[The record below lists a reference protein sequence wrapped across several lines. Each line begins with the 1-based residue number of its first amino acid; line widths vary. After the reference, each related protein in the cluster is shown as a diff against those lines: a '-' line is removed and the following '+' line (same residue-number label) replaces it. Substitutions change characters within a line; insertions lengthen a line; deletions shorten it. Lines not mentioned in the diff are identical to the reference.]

1 MLAIIQARTNSKRF
15 KNKIVFPV
23 NKLPLIAHVYFRV
36 KKSRYIKK
44 IIIATSKNKTD
55 DKLIK
60 ILQKLEIKYFRGN
73 LENVADRLCKVAE
86 ISKVK
91 YFLRIN
97 GDSPLIDYKIID
109 RAIRIFKSQ
118 NKDYDL
124 ITNVFPRTF
133 PKGQSVEI
141 IKTSTLKKNL
151 NYFSRTEKEHVTR
164 YFYQNSKKFKIK
176 NFKFRGKKKEIDQ
189 SIDTKKD
196 LENVLKIFRDR
207 FEKLV

>member
-1 MLAIIQARTNSKRF
+1 VLAIIQARANSKRF
-15 KNKIVFPV
+15 KNKVFFPI
-23 NKLPLIAHVYFRV
+23 NRLPLIAHVYLRV

-60 ILQKLEIKYFRGN
+60 LLQNFEIKYFRGN
-73 LENVADRLCKVAE
+73 LENVAKRLYKVAE
-86 ISKVK
+86 LNKVK

-97 GDSPLIDYKIID
+97 GDSPLINYEIID
-109 RAIRIFKSQ
+109 RAIRIFKNR

-141 IKTSTLKKNL
+141 IKTSALKKNL
-151 NYFSRTEKEHVTR
+151 DYFSRMDKEHVTK
-164 YFYQNSKKFKIK
+164 YFYKNSEKFKIK
-176 NFKFRGKKKEIDQ
+176 NFKFKGKKKEIDQ

-196 LENVLKIFRDR
+196 LENVLKKFKHR